1 MIFDR
6 KIIFFLFGLG
16 LVALSGCLN
25 SEPPPPPGQQ
35 IENSTEKKEAI
46 SQETTNEFENDTG
59 VEVTEIIIKPKG
71 SLGGEVIIN
80 IENTSDKEC
89 GGLIINVDLL
99 SETKKVIVSLGLKA
113 PKSIPPSGKETL
125 KEGYIGKEASTA
137 VVTELTCDYDPWQ
150 SRA

>member
-1 MIFDR
+1 M
-6 KIIFFLFGLG
+6 FGLI
-16 LVALSGCLN
+16 VFTGCLN
-25 SEPPPPPGQQ
+25 CEPPPHSRQQ
-35 IENSTEKKEAI
+35 IENSTEKKDAI

-71 SLGGEVIIN
+71 SLGGEVIIH

-89 GGLIINVDLL
+89 GCLIINVDLL